1 MGIIC
6 NSFAM
11 LAVIAKKPRLTS
23 KLSHIFARVPR
34 RCQKTTLARRAK
46 SVHPFAMSANHIA
59 RTPAPPYYAAI
70 FTSERTA
77 VDHGYAQ
84 MAERMLELAAQQP
97 GFLGVE
103 SVRGADGFGI
113 TVAYWTDERAIT
125 QWKAQ
130 AEHQR
135 AQQAGKSKWYADFC
149 VRVAKVER
157 AYGKT

>member
-1 MGIIC
+1 M
-6 NSFAM
+6 
-11 LAVIAKKPRLTS
+11 P
-23 KLSHIFARVPR
+23 
-34 RCQKTTLARRAK
+34 
-46 SVHPFAMSANHIA
+46 ANHIA

-70 FTSERTA
+70 FSSERTA
-77 VDHGYAQ
+77 GDHGYEQ
-84 MAERMLELAAQQP
+84 VAERMLELAAQQP

-103 SVRGADGFGI
+103 SVRDADGFGL
-113 TVAYWTDERAIT
+113 TVAYWTDEEAIA

-135 AQQAGKSKWYADFC
+135 AQQAGKSKWYADFS